1 MHGEVAIAEVKP
13 GFAAETFEGIHENR
27 RVSGAAP
34 AGLRIGE
41 ARQGVDQ
48 RVDIGANSQA
58 EMFEIVADVEQYPLF
73 LPLCEALHIE
83 SRDTTGG
90 ITTLI
95 ATMEVGYKA
104 IRERFTTKVTLT
116 PAAPRIDVSY
126 LDGPFRYLENRW
138 QFHPTDDGCEIDF
151 FIDYEFRSPMMGML
165 LGTMFDRAFRKFAQS
180 FEQRA
185 REVYGIPPSP
195 ENNRP

>member
-1 MHGEVAIAEVKP
+1 MP
-13 GFAAETFEGIHENR
+13 SFET
-27 RVSGAAP
+27 
-34 AGLRIGE
+34 
-41 ARQGVDQ
+41 Q
-48 RVDIGANSQA
+48 RAVPFTPNQ
-58 EMFEIVADVEQYPLF
+58 MFEIVADVEQYPLF

-83 SRDTTGG
+83 SRDNTGDV
-90 ITTLI
+90 ITLI

-104 IRERFTTKVTLT
+104 IRERFTTKVKLT

-138 QFHPTDDGCEIDF
+138 QFHPTNDGCEIDF

-165 LGTMFDRAFRKFAQS
+165 LGTMFDQAFRKFAQS

-185 REVYGIPPSP
+185 REVYGTRQPPAID
-195 ENNRP
+195 RP